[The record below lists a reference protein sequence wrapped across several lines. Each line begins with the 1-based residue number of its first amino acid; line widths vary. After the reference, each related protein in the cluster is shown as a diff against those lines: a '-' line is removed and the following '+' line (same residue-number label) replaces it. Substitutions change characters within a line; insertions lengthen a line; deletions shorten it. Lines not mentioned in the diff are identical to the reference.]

1 VVSDP
6 TPSPVIQYAALP
18 WRRVKGEIQVL
29 LITTRNT
36 RRWIVPKGWPLDHM
50 SPGECAA
57 HEALEEAGVSGTIAD
72 MIGSFRHD
80 KRRKTGEL
88 AVCEVQVFPLE
99 VLRRQ
104 RSWPEKRA
112 RETCWCS
119 VAEAVALV
127 AEPGLGTLIE
137 TFAEALRHASIS

>member
-1 VVSDP
+1 MNAAVP
-6 TPSPVIQYAALP
+6 HIQYAALP
-18 WRRVKGEIQVL
+18 WRRVKGEIEIL

-36 RRWIVPKGWPLDHM
+36 RRWIVPKGWPVEGC

-57 HEALEEAGVSGTIAD
+57 HEALEEAGVSGVISD

-80 KRRKTGEL
+80 KRRKSGEL
-88 AVCEVQVFPLE
+88 AVCEVQVFGLE

-112 RETCWCS
+112 RETCWCT
-119 VAEAVALV
+119 VAEAVARV
-127 AEPGLGTLIE
+127 DEPGLGELIKN
-137 TFAEALRHASIS
+137 FAAALRHATPP